1 MAFGDGKIRSRPRRR
16 RSRSTVEGVIVVVG
30 SRSRTVEVSSFRFQV
45 REKRMAKVQKFEE
58 LKIWQVAR
66 EIAKC
71 A

>member
-1 MAFGDGKIRSRPRRR
+1 MGCDIMIGVGARYSR
-16 RSRSTVEGVIVVVG
+16 RSRS
-30 SRSRTVEVSSFRFQV
+30 TVEVSSFRFQV
-45 REKRMAKVQKFEE
+45 EEKKMAKVQKFEE